1 MYKKLF
7 ISQFSSMTELLIL
20 ILKMNNEAFHKSI
33 NYETDT

>member
-20 ILKMNNEAFHKSI
+20 ILKMNNEE
-33 NYETDT
+33 NYA